1 MNRLT
6 FLSILMFVA
15 LMAGIFIF
23 NSCTKNTEEDNPE
36 GIEAAKEL
44 CDCLKSGEVEEF
56 WENYSNCL
64 QSLIAKYEQLEMTET
79 GLASEDESF
88 MKAFNKQ
95 FIKCNINWEQ

>member
-1 MNRLT
+1 M
-6 FLSILMFVA
+6 MFVA
-15 LMAGIFIF
+15 LLAGMIIF
-23 NSCTKNTEEDNPE
+23 NSCAKNVVEENPE

-44 CDCLKSGEVEEF
+44 CDCIKSGEGEGEEF

-64 QSLIAKYEQLEMTET
+64 QSLVEKYEQLEMKKT
-79 GLASEDESF
+79 GLHSEDESF